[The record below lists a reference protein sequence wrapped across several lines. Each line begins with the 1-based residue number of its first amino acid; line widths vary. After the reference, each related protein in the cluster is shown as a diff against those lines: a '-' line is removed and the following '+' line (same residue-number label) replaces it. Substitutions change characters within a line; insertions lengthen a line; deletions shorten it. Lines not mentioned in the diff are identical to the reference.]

1 MKMQKHYMIIGIGVL
16 LVLILYFGFSTR
28 SKQSHQAQKGRALVA
43 EVMSGDN
50 LLREARENLSADQKL
65 ILQGLEQQM
74 QKSST
79 DSTEL
84 LKRIAGFWYS
94 AGIASASGVMAERI
108 AQIEKTAESWAIC
121 GTTFA
126 LCLTQQ
132 TDERIRQFC
141 SSKGRSAFENA
152 ISLDPESVEHR
163 INLALTFV
171 ESPPED
177 NPMKGILMLREL
189 NEANP
194 ENVSVLFQL
203 AKLAVKTGQ
212 MDRALG
218 RIEEGLKIDPQH
230 IPLNCLAID
239 VYRALGKQAEAEKA
253 MAICDRN

>member
-1 MKMQKHYMIIGIGVL
+1 MQKHYIIIGLGVL
-16 LVLILYFGFSTR
+16 MVLVLYFGFSIR
-28 SKQSHQAQKGRALVA
+28 SKQSHQTEKGRALVA
-43 EVMSGDN
+43 EVMSGEN
-50 LLREARENLSADQKL
+50 LLREEREKLTADQKL
-65 ILQGLEQQM
+65 VLEGLEQQL
-74 QKSST
+74 QKPSA
-79 DSTEL
+79 DSVEL
-84 LKRIAGFWYS
+84 LKQMAGFWYT
-94 AGIASASGVMAERI
+94 AGIASVSGVMAERI
-108 AQIEKTAESWAIC
+108 AQIEKTADSWAIC

-152 ISLDPESVEHR
+152 ISLDPENVEYR

-194 ENVSVLFQL
+194 ANVAVLFQL

-212 MDRALG
+212 MDRALV
-218 RIEEGLKIDPQH
+218 RIEEGLKIDPEH

-239 VYRALGKQAEAEKA
+239 VYSAMGKQAEAEKA
-253 MAICDRN
+253 MAICNRN